1 MSALTTTVAMIGYLI
16 PPAVL
21 LWAGALFLRA
31 AWRDCRRGL
40 QKKAVSAAAT

>member
-1 MSALTTTVAMIGYLI
+1 MSALTTPVAMIGYLI
-16 PPAVL
+16 PPVVL

-31 AWRDCRRGL
+31 AWRDL